1 MQTWSLLLPPP
12 CVRRAQKEKR
22 RAQEYDKKRE
32 EKRRTRQLYHL
43 RHSKV
48 RLGLPLRARGGW
60 LLEP

>member
-1 MQTWSLLLPPP
+1 
-12 CVRRAQKEKR
+12 VRRAQKEKR